1 MYGLIGKMVATAG
14 KREELISLLL
24 QGTEEMPGCLSY
36 VIAKDQAD
44 DDGIWITEVWDD
56 KASHDASLS
65 LPAVKKTIAAA
76 RPMIAAFN
84 TPVVTTPVGGHGLPV
99 AKHANYSSPSSLRGL
114 TGTRRL
120 ESTTAHCSYIKSR

>member
-1 MYGLIGKMVATAG
+1 MEWQRRQFLVVALAMPGRKAWAAPEEKGPMYGLIGKMVAATG

-36 VIAKDQAD
+36 VIARDLAN

-65 LPAVKKTIAAA
+65 MPAVRKTIAAA
-76 RPMIAAFN
+76 RPLIAAFN
-84 TPVVTTPVGGHGLPV
+84 TPVITTPVGGHGLPV
-99 AKHANYSSPSSLRGL
+99 GKHAY
-114 TGTRRL
+114 
-120 ESTTAHCSYIKSR
+120 

>member
-1 MYGLIGKMVATAG
+1 MEWQRRQILGGALTMLGRMAWAAPEEKRPMYGLIGKMVATAG

-24 QGTEEMPGCLSY
+24 KGTEEMPGCLSY

-65 LPAVKKTIAAA
+65 LPAVKNTIAAA

-84 TPVVTTPVGGHGLPV
+84 TPVVTTPVSGHGLRV
-99 AKHANYSSPSSLRGL
+99 AKHAN
-114 TGTRRL
+114 
-120 ESTTAHCSYIKSR
+120 

>member
-1 MYGLIGKMVATAG
+1 MGGALAMLGGITAAGQEDKKPMYGLIGKMVAAAG
-14 KREELISLLL
+14 KRDELIALLL
-24 QGTEEMPGCLSY
+24 QGTAEMPGCLSY
-36 VIAKDQAD
+36 VIAREPAD

-84 TPVVTTPVGGHGLPV
+84 TPTVTTPVGGYGLPV
-99 AKHANYSSPSSLRGL
+99 AKSS
-114 TGTRRL
+114 
-120 ESTTAHCSYIKSR
+120 H

>member
-1 MYGLIGKMVATAG
+1 MEWQRRQILGGALTMLGRMAWAAPEEKRPMYGLIGKMVAAAG

-36 VIAKDQAD
+36 VIARDQAD

-65 LPAVKKTIAAA
+65 LPAVKKAIASA

-84 TPVVTTPVGGHGLPV
+84 TPVVTTPVSGHGLPV
-99 AKHANYSSPSSLRGL
+99 AKHAN
-114 TGTRRL
+114 
-120 ESTTAHCSYIKSR
+120 

>member
-1 MYGLIGKMVATAG
+1 MEWQRRQILGGALTMLGRMAWAAPEEKRPMYGLIGKMVATAG

-24 QGTEEMPGCLSY
+24 QGTDQMPGCLSY

-56 KASHDASLS
+56 KANHDASLS
-65 LPAVKKTIAAA
+65 LPAVKKAIAAA
-76 RPMIAAFN
+76 RPMIPAFN

-99 AKHANYSSPSSLRGL
+99 AKYAN
-114 TGTRRL
+114 
-120 ESTTAHCSYIKSR
+120 

>member
-1 MYGLIGKMVATAG
+1 MYGLIGKKVATAG

-65 LPAVKKTIAAA
+65 LPAVKKAIEAA

-99 AKHANYSSPSSLRGL
+99 AKHAKNSSPSSLRGL
-114 TGTRRL
+114 TGARRL
-120 ESTTAHCSYIKSR
+120 ESTTARCSFIK